1 MLPPLVTVHPIYV
14 ELHPPRL
21 EKMRTAVRST
31 FALCTTVYTLTAV
44 AGYLLFEEGVMGDV
58 LANFDKPLHGKV
70 RPVRKA
76 FNGVGEWGC
85 GLLTFFSSLFSPSAA
100 E

>member
-1 MLPPLVTVHPIYV
+1 MCVPPLVTVHPIHV

-21 EKMRTAVRST
+21 EKMRTAARST

-58 LANFDKPLHGKV
+58 LANFDEPLHMWHGKV
-70 RPVRKA
+70 RPVRRA
-76 FNGVGEWGC
+76 FCRDGSVAG
-85 GLLTFFSSLFSPSAA
+85 
-100 E
+100 